1 LEGTAARSSLV
12 PESDD
17 VIFRDATVRGLLQSG
32 TRNFPVV
39 TKLMHPAT
47 AALTVVIEIPSIVR
61 KF

>member
-1 LEGTAARSSLV
+1 LEGTAARSSLI
-12 PESDD
+12 PESD

-39 TKLMHPAT
+39 TELMHPAT